1 MNVKQFVNRYLES
14 VDHLRTVLLL
24 HGSPQAEWDAT
35 DVGTK
40 LYLPPAVAAVVLA
53 RLEANGLVASHG
65 EPRRYQY
72 RPESPE
78 LADQVEQVVAL
89 DRERPVTLIHMVYD
103 RPKDI
108 RAFADAFKLRKDKET

>member
-1 MNVKQFVNRYLES
+1 MNIKQFVNRYLES
-14 VDHLRTVLLL
+14 VDHLRAVLLL
-24 HGSPQAEWDAT
+24 HDSPEAEWDAT

-53 RLEANGLVASHG
+53 RLEANGLAASQG
-65 EPRRYQY
+65 EPRRYRYQ
-72 RPESPE
+72 PNSPE
-78 LADQVEQVVAL
+78 LVAWVEQIVAL

-108 RAFADAFKLRKDKET
+108 QAFADAFKLRKDKET